1 VPDSA
6 ITDSALNDYM
16 PVVLLAAF
24 AVGFA
29 ALNVGLSWV
38 LGKRGTKN
46 RDKDLPFECGMLPL
60 EDIGRRRF
68 PVKFYVVAVLFIL
81 FDVEVVFLY
90 PWAVRYK
97 QLGLFGFVEM
107 LLFLGVL
114 FVGWWYVVAKG
125 ALDWAPKRP
134 TSRPTMGENLSLP
147 RANRPEVRLPAA
159 SVPVSVRPVS
169 VGPSTMGS
177 QQP

>member
-1 VPDSA
+1 LAVPDN
-6 ITDSALNDYM
+6 ALNDYM

-38 LGKRGTKN
+38 LGKRVKTN

-68 PVKFYVVAVLFIL
+68 PVKFYVVAMLFIL

-107 LLFLGVL
+107 VLFLGVL
-114 FVGWWYVVAKG
+114 AMGWWYVVAKG
-125 ALDWAPKRP
+125 ALDWAPRRP
-134 TSRPTMGENLSLP
+134 EPRAVGGQNLSLP
-147 RANRPEVRLPAA
+147 RVHEAKLPEVRLPAA
-159 SVPVSVRPVS
+159 
-169 VGPSTMGS
+169 MGS
-177 QQP
+177 KAP